1 MNKIGF
7 CAGVLLLASSI
18 LSCDSEHDNPC
29 TKLVNGVY
37 QYPELPDN
45 HNFSREQI
53 HEYRDIPQNIRNC
66 IPTAGLIESCLT
78 YPEITLMHAGVTLQK
93 GYEMVSSQFSGLGEL
108 ESRPD
113 ACDQLLIK
121 YEAYDPLRFPSGGEL
136 IEQGRY
142 SLTLSNLEIILSQ
155 YIHLNKLTK
164 QQKKALV
171 SRARK
176 VYQLK
181 MEKIEN
187 YAVFGLASTSAVL
200 GRLMKLDN
208 YSPFMEVYKPK
219 LRQWDV
225 IENYWPTNLE
235 TTETIYAISEGYL
248 NSLN

>member
-1 MNKIGF
+1 
-7 CAGVLLLASSI
+7 
-18 LSCDSEHDNPC
+18 
-29 TKLVNGVY
+29 
-37 QYPELPDN
+37 
-45 HNFSREQI
+45 
-53 HEYRDIPQNIRNC
+53 
-66 IPTAGLIESCLT
+66 
-78 YPEITLMHAGVTLQK
+78 MHAGVTLQK